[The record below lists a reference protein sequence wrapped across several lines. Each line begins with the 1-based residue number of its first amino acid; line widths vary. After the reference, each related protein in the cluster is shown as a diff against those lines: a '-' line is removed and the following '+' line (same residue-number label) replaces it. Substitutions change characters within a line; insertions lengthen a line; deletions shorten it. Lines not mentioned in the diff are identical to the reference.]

1 MSDLSTFQNHMQP
14 LIDDTVNKLV
24 KKRFEEDP
32 LLPGEYSK
40 IASIVSS
47 AYKRH
52 GFILE
57 QAILYR
63 LSQNNNLVVW
73 DDPKFGVSASAES
86 LVSTFIDR
94 EGDALDTDLPYLENS
109 DDHVR
114 TIQVDVLVY
123 NKTDRSLTAY
133 EIKRGNGLHD
143 AGKRRSMKR
152 DLLIQQTLLKSYG
165 TKRNFD
171 VSRVD
176 SKIIFYY
183 GQCSLPKP
191 FSLTGDEID
200 TEFKCSIRDFVEEA
214 NIMLAKRLTDEID
227 ALLAPKKE
235 MPERS
240 SSDNLISEIQTH
252 VVKQDHTTALS
263 KKPHFFARLF
273 SPYVKK

>member
-1 MSDLSTFQNHMQP
+1 MSELSKFQSHMQP

-32 LLPGEYSK
+32 LLPGQYSR

-57 QAILYR
+57 QAILFR
-63 LSQNNNLVVW
+63 LSQNNNLFVW

-94 EGDALDTDLPYLENS
+94 EEDALDTDLPYLEDPSN
-109 DDHVR
+109 HVR

-123 NKTDRSLTAY
+123 NKTDRSLTSY
-133 EIKRGNGLHD
+133 EVKRGNGTHD
-143 AGKRRSMKR
+143 AGKKRSMKR

-165 TKRNFD
+165 SKRNLD

-176 SKIIFYY
+176 SRIIFYY

-191 FSLTGDEID
+191 FSLVGDEID
-200 TEFKCSIRDFVEEA
+200 AEFNWSIRDFVEEA
-214 NIMLAKRLTDEID
+214 NRMLASRLTDEID
-227 ALLAPKKE
+227 KLLAPEQEKNDRPTLE
-235 MPERS
+235 LETQH
-240 SSDNLISEIQTH
+240 IQTILA
-252 VVKQDHTTALS
+252 QAAQPSALS
-263 KKPHFFARLF
+263 NKPSFFSRLL
-273 SPYVKK
+273 SLGDKR